1 MILQVSSFFTGHYNG
16 IRLIV
21 LPTISHQV
29 ESRNFRNVRP
39 VQGIRTRE
47 MSDGPL
53 RAAGA
58 ASAPMD
64 EEDIK
69 LSGRAV
75 ERVRHASRG
84 IH

>member
-1 MILQVSSFFTGHYNG
+1 MTSSLFTGHHNG

-21 LPTISHQV
+21 LPTISHQM
-29 ESRNFRNVRP
+29 ESRNFRNVWP
-39 VQGIRTRE
+39 VQGTRTWK
-47 MSDGPL
+47 MFDGPL
-53 RAAGA
+53 RTAGA

-69 LSGRAV
+69 LSGRTV